1 MGKRQHYIPQFY
13 LRFFSDDNKTV
24 AIFIFQKR
32 LYRSRVPIKS
42 ILYKPDLYDS
52 DNSKEQAISHLES
65 KWNASLKRIVA
76 AFSSDFTND
85 EDRKIDESD
94 LLNLYSFICFT
105 LMRTRQQ
112 ISAISFQSEAF
123 IRDMQDRFPEIDPA
137 EIDDLN
143 PLLDPYFE
151 VDTALSSG
159 VSMLPLFL
167 DLVPV
172 FLQNKTSQSFIT
184 SDAPI
189 VPFNPFFEHV
199 DYPGNSGLGNYGLQV
214 YCPLSPK
221 LAVLLYDPNIYKFR
235 NTEYP
240 ITQPI
245 ESPKDVRAL
254 NGLIVKHTYEMIVM
268 PSDYPECEIKGLCKH
283 KKHPFSGVS
292 LDVCKTT
299 DSCNP
304 VLYCSH
310 FVQIRSKYL
319 VPCML
324 VAPATPV
331 IRFPRNATGPLRDSA
346 KALSGI
352 RSERQGLSRN
362 DEHPFN
368 SERIGTYTPEGFI
381 TANPY
386 NGPKGYFINPGK
398 IIE

>member
-24 AIFIFQKR
+24 AIFLFQRR

-42 ILYKPDLYDS
+42 ILYKPDLYDN
-52 DNSKEQAISHLES
+52 DDSKEQVISHLES

-76 AFSSDFTND
+76 YLSSDFTND
-85 EDRKIDESD
+85 ENSKIDKSD
-94 LLNLYSFICFT
+94 LLDLYSFICFT

-123 IRDMQDRFPEIDPA
+123 IRDIQDRFPEINPA
-137 EIDDLN
+137 EIDDFN

-151 VDTALSSG
+151 ADTALSNG

-172 FLQNKTSQSFIT
+172 FLQNKTSRSFIT

-189 VPFNPFFEHV
+189 VPFNPLFEQI
-199 DYPGNSGLGNYGLQV
+199 DYLGNSGLGNCGLQI

-221 LAVLLYDPNIYKFR
+221 LAVLLYDPGIYKFR
-235 NTEYP
+235 NNDYP
-240 ITQPI
+240 IIQPI

-254 NGLIVKHTYEMIVM
+254 NGLIVKHTYETIVM
-268 PSDYPECEIKGLCKH
+268 PPEYPECEIKGLCKH

-299 DSCNP
+299 DSNNP
-304 VLYCSH
+304 ILYCSH
-310 FVQIRSKYL
+310 FVQIKSKYL
-319 VPCML
+319 IPCML
-324 VAPATPV
+324 IAPTAPA
-331 IRFPRNATGPLRDSA
+331 IRFPRNAAGPLRDSA
-346 KALSGI
+346 KTFTDI
-352 RSERQGLSRN
+352 QSESQSFPSN
-362 DEHPFN
+362 DEQPLI
-368 SERIGTYTPEGFI
+368 SERIGTYTPEGFM

-398 IIE
+398 SID